1 MRRFAKALLGIFL
14 LLGLSFPAAAQ
25 AVFPNQGS
33 IGLVPPAGMTEIPGV
48 GGFEDRAAKASILI
62 VELPPGAYDTILQTF
77 EPQALQA
84 KGVTVEDRRDIE
96 LADGHKGVL
105 LTGYQSVGAI
115 ALKKWIMLAE
125 GKGQTAMIT
134 VQFPEES
141 AARYSDEA
149 IETALK
155 SLAFRA
161 PPTQEEM
168 LARLPFTISD
178 LGGFRVLRVLGGS
191 AVLLTGAGPDAKGGD
206 VLPYFIV
213 GVARGE
219 IREDERES
227 LAKRALASIPG
238 VKDIRP
244 ERGGPLRIAGQPGVE
259 IIAKGTEVQTGKP
272 VKVAQWLSFGR
283 GSYLRMVGVMPEE
296 GFEENFTRLRSLR
309 DAVQMR

>member
-14 LLGLSFPAAAQ
+14 LLGLPLPAMAQ

-33 IGLVPPAGMTEIPGV
+33 IGLVPPPGMTEIPGV

-62 VELPPGAYDTILQTF
+62 VEMPPGAYDTILQTF
-77 EPQALQA
+77 DPQALQA
-84 KGVTVEDRRDIE
+84 KGVTVEGRRDIE

-141 AARYSDEA
+141 TARYSDEA
-149 IETALK
+149 IETALN

-168 LARLPFTISD
+168 LGRLPFAISD
-178 LGGFRVLRVLGGS
+178 LGDFRVLRVLGGS
-191 AVLLTGAGPDAKGGD
+191 AVLLTGAPADAKGGD

-227 LAKRALASIPG
+227 LAKRALASVPG
-238 VKDIRP
+238 VKEIRP
-244 ERGGPLRIAGQPGVE
+244 ERGGPLRIGGQPGVE
-259 IIAKGTEVQTGKP
+259 IIAKGVDMQTGKP

-283 GSYLRMVGVMPEE
+283 GSYLRMVGVAPEE
-296 GFEENFTRLRSLR
+296 DFDKNFNRLRGLR